1 MWGWFGGQSA
11 QRRRDA
17 PRNAILGLREQLDML
32 QKRERHLES
41 QMAEADATARKNIST
56 NKTAAKSALR
66 RKKVHEHTLEQTSAQ
81 IAQVEQQIYS
91 IEAANINQE
100 TLNAMRNAGKAMKE
114 IHGGMTIDQVDKT
127 MDELRE
133 QQQLGEEIANAITSA
148 PIGEPVD
155 EGELE
160 DELEG
165 LEQEMLDERMVKTG
179 AVPVGGELER
189 APVVP
194 SLPVKASKVQEDD
207 EEEELRKLQ
216 AEMAM

>member
-1 MWGWFGGQSA
+1 
-11 QRRRDA
+11 
-17 PRNAILGLREQLDML
+17 
-32 QKRERHLES
+32 
-41 QMAEADATARKNIST
+41 
-56 NKTAAKSALR
+56 
-66 RKKVHEHTLEQTSAQ
+66 
-81 IAQVEQQIYS
+81 
-91 IEAANINQE
+91 
-100 TLNAMRNAGKAMKE
+100 MRE
-114 IHGGMTIDQVDKT
+114 IHGGLTIDQVDKT

-148 PIGEPVD
+148 PIGEPID

-179 AVPVGGELER
+179 AVPVGGELNK
-189 APVVP
+189 APAVPNTAGKWTDLQSRRGTNGVV
-194 SLPVKASKVQEDD
+194 VASKKVQEDD

>member
-1 MWGWFGGQSA
+1 M
-11 QRRRDA
+11 
-17 PRNAILGLREQLDML
+17 
-32 QKRERHLES
+32 HV
-41 QMAEADATARKNIST
+41 
-56 NKTAAKSALR
+56 AAKSALR

-189 APVVP
+189 APAVP
-194 SLPVKASKVQEDD
+194 SLPG
-207 EEEELRKLQ
+207 ELPARLRVIVW
-216 AEMAM
+216 MDVMC